1 MLLVC
6 LTVCESSYWNK
17 ITIYAVYTYITISM
31 KFICLGTGLL
41 FLSACVAS
49 YWNEWNCMGDV
60 EEIDTDFADQF
71 KDDDDDHH
79 DITTFI

>member
-1 MLLVC
+1 
-6 LTVCESSYWNK
+6 
-17 ITIYAVYTYITISM
+17 M